1 MTEIQRARVVKQ
13 NGNTYAEQPTTYH
26 RRREE
31 IEYSGIVS
39 KSWEIRKKSGSYIYN
54 VHIFCIMTMTI

>member
-1 MTEIQRARVVKQ
+1 MTEIQRARVVEQ

-39 KSWEIRKKSGSYIYN
+39 
-54 VHIFCIMTMTI
+54 